1 MTFTDIFIKRPVLST
16 VISLMIFVLGLVSF
30 MTLQLRQYP
39 KLESTV
45 ITVTTSYPGA
55 TADLIQGYVTTPL
68 SQAIGSADGIDYMT
82 ATSTAGM
89 STITVYVKIN
99 FSADEAL
106 TNISAKISSVS
117 GILPPDASKPSI
129 NSQTGDAFP
138 VMFLSFTSDTMS
150 PKQITAYLKNV
161 VNPKLYNLGGISSLN
176 VWGGKNY
183 AMRIWLDP
191 NRMATLG
198 ITADE
203 VKTALISNNVQ
214 AAAGQLQGQY
224 DYIDINA
231 KTDVSNVEAFNQLVV
246 KRTDNSLIRIQDIG
260 RAELGSQSYKDA
272 VSFNGKEG
280 VFLAVST
287 TSVAN
292 PLTVVSEVLNTLPAL
307 KKNFPQGLNYNIAY
321 DGTVYINESIKEV
334 MSTVIEATLIVTL
347 IIFLFLGSFRS
358 VLIPVVTIP
367 LSMIGVCFLM
377 LMMGFS
383 LNLLTLL
390 AMVLAIGLVVDDA
403 IVVLENIHR
412 YMEEGHNAFSAAIQG
427 ARQIAGPVII
437 MTLTLAA
444 VFAPIGF
451 VGGVTGAMF
460 QEFAFTLAAAV
471 IISGVI
477 ALTFSP
483 MMCSRLLNESVLNG
497 KLSHKI
503 DLIFE
508 RIQSAYRK
516 SLVTALEMRSVI
528 ATIALVLLTCC
539 YVFFVSIPSELAPG
553 EDQGG
558 IKIASNG
565 PAFGNLDYL
574 QKFNP
579 QIETV
584 IKSIPEI
591 ASYGIV
597 NGFPASYT
605 TLSFINFVPWGAR
618 ARSQAQIQSE
628 VQTKVNTISGLDSK
642 VISAP
647 ALPGTPLGPPI
658 NFALTSSGSYE
669 ALFDAAQTVIKK
681 ARSSGNFA
689 FVTTNLA
696 FNKPQLNVVINRAKA
711 ADLGINMSSIS
722 NSLSLI
728 YGDNYVNYFNK
739 LGYSFQVIPQ
749 ANRSQRVD
757 VSDLEN
763 IPLRTSSGK
772 TIPLGNIARFSYST
786 QPSQLDQFQQLNSAL
801 IIGAPA
807 AGVTMG
813 DALAFLQET
822 ADSSLPTDVS
832 YDFGGAARQY
842 VTEGSTLLYAFAL
855 AIIVIFL
862 LLSAQFESFRDPLV
876 IMFSVPM
883 SLFGA
888 LLPLYLGFGTMNIY
902 SEIGLVTLI
911 GLITKHGILMVEF
924 ANQLQKEQSLSVI
937 EAITTS
943 ASVRLR
949 PILMTT
955 AAMVFGVLPL
965 VFASGAGA
973 VSRNDIGMV
982 IAYGMTIGTC
992 FTLYVVPA
1000 MYSYLHKPITAPLSD
1015 TLVTE

>member
-16 VISLMIFVLGLVSF
+16 VISLLIFVLGLVSF
-30 MTLQLRQYP
+30 LSLQLRQYP

-45 ITVTTSYPGA
+45 ITVTTTYPGA
-55 TADLIQGYVTTPL
+55 TADLMQGYVTTPL

-82 ATSTAGM
+82 ATSTAGL

-99 FSADEAL
+99 FSANEAL
-106 TNISAKISSVS
+106 TNISAKVSSVA
-117 GILPPDASKPSI
+117 GVLPPDASKPSI

-138 VMFLSFTSDTMS
+138 VMFLSFSSDSMS
-150 PKQITAYLKNV
+150 PKQITAYLSNV

-176 VWGGKNY
+176 VWGGEDY

-191 NRMATLG
+191 KRMATLG

-203 VKTALISNNVQ
+203 VKTALVTNNVQ
-214 AAAGQLQGQY
+214 AAAGQLEGKY
-224 DYIDINA
+224 DYIDISA
-231 KTDVSNVEAFNQLVV
+231 KTDVSEVEAFNSLVV
-246 KRTDNSLIRIQDIG
+246 KRSNNTLIRIKDIG
-260 RAELGSQSYKDA
+260 RAELGSQSYDA
-272 VSFNGKEG
+272 AISFNGKKG

-287 TSVAN
+287 TPEAN
-292 PLTVVSEVLNTLPAL
+292 PLTVVSEVLGALPDL
-307 KKNFPQGLNYNIAY
+307 KKSFPQGLQYDVAY

-334 MSTVIEATLIVTL
+334 MRTVIEATLIVTL

-358 VLIPVVTIP
+358 VLIPIVTIP

-412 YMEEGHNAFSAAIQG
+412 YMEDGLSPFDAALQG
-427 ARQIAGPVII
+427 ARQIAGPVIV

-451 VGGVTGAMF
+451 VGGVTGALF
-460 QEFAFTLAAAV
+460 KEFAFTLAASV

-483 MMCSRLLNESVLNG
+483 MMSSKLLNQAVLQG
-497 KLSHKI
+497 KLAHRI
-503 DLIFE
+503 DVIFE
-508 RIQSAYRK
+508 ALQSRYK
-516 SLVTALEMRSVI
+516 NSLVAALEMRNLI
-528 ATIALVLLTCC
+528 AIMAFVLLACC
-539 YVFFVSIPSELAPG
+539 YIFFTSIPSELAPG

-558 IKIASNG
+558 LKIASNG
-565 PAFGNLDYL
+565 PAYSNLDYL
-574 QKFNP
+574 EKFNP
-579 QIETV
+579 SLQDLIR
-584 IKSIPEI
+584 SIPEVR
-591 ASYGIV
+591 SFGLV

-605 TLSFINFVPWGAR
+605 TLSFLSFVPWNER
-618 ARSQAQIQSE
+618 DRTQAMIKSE
-628 VQTKVNTISGLDSK
+628 LQKKVNTVSGLDSK
-642 VISAP
+642 VIESP
-647 ALPGTPLGPPI
+647 TLPGTPLGPPI

-669 ALFDAAQTVIKK
+669 SLYTAAQTLIQK
-681 ARSSGNFA
+681 ARSSGYFA

-696 FNKPQLNVVINRAKA
+696 FNKPQLNIIINRAKA
-711 ADLGINMSSIS
+711 ADLGISMNSIS
-722 NSLSLI
+722 NSLAII

-749 ANRSQRVD
+749 ASRDARVD
-757 VSDLEN
+757 VSDLEM
-763 IPLRTSSGK
+763 IPLRTEAGK
-772 TIPLGNIARFSYST
+772 TVPLGNIARFSYKV

-807 AGVTMG
+807 SGVTMG
-813 DALAFLQET
+813 EALDYLKAT
-822 ADSSLPTDVS
+822 ADTSLPTDIS

-842 VTEGSTLLYAFAL
+842 INEGSTLIYAFAL

-883 SLFGA
+883 SIFGA
-888 LLPLYLGFGTMNIY
+888 LLPLYLGLGTINIY
-902 SEIGLVTLI
+902 SQIGLVTLI

-924 ANQLQKEQSLSVI
+924 ANQLQKEKALSNI
-937 EAITTS
+937 EAITTA
-943 ASVRLR
+943 ASIRLR

-955 AAMVFGVLPL
+955 AAMVFGVVPL

-982 IAYGMTIGTC
+982 IAFGMTIGTC
-992 FTLYVVPA
+992 FTLYVVPV
-1000 MYSYLHKPITAPLSD
+1000 MYSYLHKAHSSR
-1015 TLVTE
+1015 